1 MQVELVGIHVGSPPA
16 ELLPISRADAELEN
30 LAVAHKLPA
39 AAQHTGVGEL
49 HPQVVVPQIGVGV
62 KVEDVDIRV
71 LGEGRP
77 EGPQRH
83 QVLATQQ
90 EGPLARF

>member
-1 MQVELVGIHVGSPPA
+1 MGADVVFPPA
-16 ELLPISRADAELEN
+16 ELLSVPGADAKLKDFPVP
-30 LAVAHKLPA
+30 AQLPA
-39 AAQHTGVGEL
+39 PAQHAGVREL
-49 HPQVVVPQIGVGV
+49 HPQVVVPQIRVGV
-62 KVEDVDIRV
+62 KVEDVDVRV
-71 LGEGRP
+71 LGKGRP